1 MRKSLIIAL
10 VALIVGVAALLA
22 QADPT
27 LGERIIAQE
36 KAKHVVIPYLSHGE
50 GVVAGEDGL
59 PQSEP
64 TVVIP
69 YLSHGEGL
77 VASEDGIPA
86 PLTAIEQILAQER
99 GRHADSRVF
108 GPAQSAPVL
117 VAGPADGFDV
127 RDAGLG
133 GAATLALA
141 LLVAAAVALRSS
153 RRRQATAG

>member
-10 VALIVGVAALLA
+10 VALIVGVAAPAA

-50 GVVAGEDGL
+50 GVVAG
-59 PQSEP
+59 
-64 TVVIP
+64 
-69 YLSHGEGL
+69 
-77 VASEDGIPA
+77 EDGIPA

-153 RRRQATAG
+153 RRREATAG